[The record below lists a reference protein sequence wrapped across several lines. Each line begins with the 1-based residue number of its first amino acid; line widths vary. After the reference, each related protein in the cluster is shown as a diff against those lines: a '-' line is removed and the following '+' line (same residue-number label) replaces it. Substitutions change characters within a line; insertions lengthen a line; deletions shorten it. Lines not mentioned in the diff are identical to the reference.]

1 MKVFVYYIART
12 YSNGRTK
19 LEAGPYFSHMDA
31 LIGKEE
37 SVFPVFDRDYFI
49 AKTELE
55 IEIE

>member
-1 MKVFVYYIART
+1 MTVFVFYIART

-31 LIGKEE
+31 LIAKEE
-37 SVFPVFDRDYFI
+37 TVLPVFDRDYFI

-55 IEIE
+55 IELV